1 MFHSSAN
8 ASRACRRARLGLL
21 ASGAAMLMFLCAA
34 MASAQIGGI
43 DPDPGNPGTGKNS
56 IQGTIFYEN
65 GRRLDRRVKVRLRSL
80 STDNFMMSDDSGSFT
95 FRRLAGGTYTVIIDA
110 GNEFETVAE
119 NVDIIELPRRS
130 NAPGQTY
137 SVQVMLRPKPAV
149 ARPAGTVDASTA
161 DVPEAVRK
169 LYKNAL
175 DAMTAGDHKKAIAQ
189 LNDSLKLYP
198 KFVPALNQLGV
209 VYMRLKDYDKAQS
222 ALRQALEL
230 APDAFTPQLN
240 FGILMIQKKDYV
252 TAATTLQRAVQK
264 DGSSA
269 AAHFHLGKAFV
280 NLGAYNKAEK
290 ELQQAVGIGG
300 DYTVEA
306 HRYLGAV
313 YIETKE
319 NARAVEQL
327 EQYLSLAPKAKDAD
341 KIREII
347 NQLRAKK

>member
-1 MFHSSAN
+1 MLLL
-8 ASRACRRARLGLL
+8 LG
-21 ASGAAMLMFLCAA
+21 ATV
-34 MASAQIGGI
+34 ASAQIGGI
-43 DPDPGNPGTGKNS
+43 DPDPGNPGTGKNT

-65 GRRLDRRVKVRLRSL
+65 GRRLDRRVKVRLRGL

-95 FRRLAGGTYTVIIDA
+95 FRRLASGTYTVIIDA
-110 GNEFETVAE
+110 GSEFETVTE
-119 NVDIIELPRRS
+119 NVDIIEPPRRG

-137 SVQVMLRPKPAV
+137 TVQVMLRPKPAV
-149 ARPAGTVDASTA
+149 ARPVGTVDASTA

-169 LYKNAL
+169 LYKDAL
-175 DAMTAGDHKKAIAQ
+175 DAMATGDHKKAIEQ
-189 LNDSLKLYP
+189 LNESLKLYP

-252 TAATTLQRAVQK
+252 TAAATLQRAVQK

-269 AAHFHLGKAFV
+269 AAHFHLGKAFI

-290 ELQQAVGIGG
+290 ELLQAVSLGG

-313 YIETKE
+313 YIETKD
-319 NARAVEQL
+319 NARAVAQL